1 MKTFTIILLAMNIAR
16 VLVQQSKEKDQ
27 SAYNWIATIIVVV
40 SYTLCI
46 NWLISVEA

>member
-1 MKTFTIILLAMNIAR
+1 MKTFTIIMLAINIAR

-27 SAYNWIATIIVVV
+27 SAYKWNATIIVVV
-40 SYTLCI
+40 SYALCI